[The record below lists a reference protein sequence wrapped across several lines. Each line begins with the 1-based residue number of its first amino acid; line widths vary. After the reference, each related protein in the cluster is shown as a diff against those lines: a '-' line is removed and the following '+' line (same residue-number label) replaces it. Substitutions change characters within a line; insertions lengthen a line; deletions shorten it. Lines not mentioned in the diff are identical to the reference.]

1 MPVALGNVLFVLV
14 AVLSV
19 SLLLLFALSRTVKRL
34 KRNMDVS
41 EDTDYAATL
50 TSLSEASVRH
60 FNPYT
65 DVDWEAPVFT
75 VTKNDP
81 RWVLS
86 TSDPLGSHPWYQSQ
100 PLDKRVAIGMWRQA
114 NMAKVGTQFEG
125 ILVRG
130 LLQVGRGAG
139 GSGLLQQDFRQPDA
153 IRVGGL
159 AGQRAP
165 G

>member
-1 MPVALGNVLFVLV
+1 MPVALGNVFFVLG

-19 SLLLLFALSRTVKRL
+19 SLLLLFALSRMVKRL

-41 EDTDYAATL
+41 ADTDYAATL

-65 DVDWEAPVFT
+65 DVDWQAPVFT

-114 NMAKVGTQFEG
+114 NMAKVGT
-125 ILVRG
+125 
-130 LLQVGRGAG
+130 
-139 GSGLLQQDFRQPDA
+139 
-153 IRVGGL
+153 
-159 AGQRAP
+159 
-165 G
+165 